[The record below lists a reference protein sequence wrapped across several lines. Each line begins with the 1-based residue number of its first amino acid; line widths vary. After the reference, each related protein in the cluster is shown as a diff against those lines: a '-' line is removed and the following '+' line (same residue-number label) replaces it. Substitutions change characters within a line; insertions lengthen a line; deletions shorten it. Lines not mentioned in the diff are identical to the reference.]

1 MSINTEAKC
10 SEQKRN
16 VDGEKSSW
24 KWEIVRNQI
33 KWILGKKYVNTTLE
47 VRDEEF
53 NEHTC
58 KIIAAMN
65 LIFLINHFFGF

>member
-16 VDGEKSSW
+16 VDREKSSW
-24 KWEIVRNQI
+24 KCDIVRNQI

-47 VRDEEF
+47 LRDEEF

-65 LIFLINHFFGF
+65 LIFLINHFFRF

>member
-1 MSINTEAKC
+1 MSIKTETKC

-16 VDGEKSSW
+16 VLMERNQVESQ
-24 KWEIVRNQI
+24 EIVRNQI

-47 VRDEEF
+47 LRDEEF

-65 LIFLINHFFGF
+65 LIFLN